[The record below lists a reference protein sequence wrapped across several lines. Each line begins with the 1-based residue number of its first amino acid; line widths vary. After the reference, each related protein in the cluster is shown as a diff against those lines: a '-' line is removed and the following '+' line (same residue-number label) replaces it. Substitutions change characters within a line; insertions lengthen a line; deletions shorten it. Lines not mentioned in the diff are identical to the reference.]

1 MTEREFDPAAALGE
15 QLASMDR
22 QALCELAIGLCRL
35 LEKEGGTE
43 SYHGGVYPENIRR
56 EETGELAV
64 GPGRLSGWDG
74 QELQFIPPELY
85 WDGEAGPA
93 GDVYSLGLLLYYG
106 LSGGKLP
113 LEGESP
119 NAQLSRVSGQSFSAP
134 AAAGLRLGEIV
145 TKACAYKAAERF
157 ATVRELRIMLESCE
171 ENKYLSENA
180 GEELFRKNEEELS
193 EAERLMLAI
202 LGGEP
207 AEPVEAEAPLE
218 DVPEES
224 APLEELSEEEA
235 AALILGGP
243 GVPAETGEDSAAARQ
258 ALVEEV
264 FGENK
269 PEPSEEADPG
279 ETEESGAE
287 KAEEPGAGESGEN
300 EPEKRPETPPVVSGD
315 TTRIPDEKEDVRVY
329 EPAREKKDHVP
340 IPILTEEKNPELAP
354 ITVSRL
360 RPASFGQDEER
371 SRQIAQNVKKRRTRP
386 IGVVL
391 ILCSLL
397 IFAALFANRYL
408 RSYEWEDE
416 GRGREITM
424 PDVGENAI
432 STENSFITAD
442 ELQQQTEAA
451 QPKQSY
457 YQIFAG
463 DLSWT
468 MAKNACTDLGGILA
482 VINTQD
488 EFTMVTQLAQNSG
501 VKGVWV
507 GCHRENGFLQWETE
521 EPVGTMSWADN
532 EPSYTDYR
540 DGAAEDYVMLWN
552 TGDGWAYIDCRND
565 PVYADPNVYS
575 GVIGYVCE
583 FEN

>member
-1 MTEREFDPAAALGE
+1 MTERQFNPAAALGE

-22 QALCELAIGLCRL
+22 PSLCDLAIGLCRL
-35 LEKEGGTE
+35 IEEECGTDA
-43 SYHGGVYPENIRR
+43 YHGGIYPKNISR
-56 EETGELAV
+56 EETGELAI
-64 GPGRLSGWDG
+64 GPGRLNGWEG

-113 LEGESP
+113 LEGDSP

-145 TKACAYKAAERF
+145 TKACAYKAADRF

-171 ENKYLSENA
+171 ENKYLSVNA
-180 GEELFRKNEEELS
+180 SEDLFRKNEEELT
-193 EAERLMLAI
+193 EAEKLMLAI

-207 AEPVEAEAPLE
+207 AEAVEAEAPLK
-218 DVPEES
+218 DIPEES
-224 APLEELSEEEA
+224 APVEELSEEEA
-235 AALILGGP
+235 AALILGAQNGP
-243 GVPAETGEDSAAARQ
+243 EETEEDREAAMK
-258 ALVEEV
+258 ALVDEV
-264 FGENK
+264 FGEK
-269 PEPSEEADPG
+269 EPE
-279 ETEESGAE
+279 ETEEAGPEETDE
-287 KAEEPGAGESGEN
+287 K
-300 EPEKRPETPPVVSGD
+300 EPEPPLPDAVSGD

-354 ITVSRL
+354 IVPNRT

-371 SRQIAQNVKKRRTRP
+371 SKQIAQNVKKRRTRP

-397 IFAALFANRYL
+397 IFAALFANHYL

-416 GRGREITM
+416 GHGREITM

-432 STENSFITAD
+432 STENGFITAE
-442 ELQQQTEAA
+442 ELQQQEEAA

-457 YQIFAG
+457 YQIFSG

-540 DGAAEDYVMLWN
+540 DGAAEDYIMLWN

-565 PVYADPNVYS
+565 PIYADPNIYS

>member
-1 MTEREFDPAAALGE
+1 MTERQFNPAAALGE
-15 QLASMDR
+15 KLASMDR
-22 QALCELAIGLCRL
+22 ASLCDLAVGLCRL
-35 LEKEGGTE
+35 IEEESGTDA
-43 SYHGGVYPENIRR
+43 YHGGVYPENISR
-56 EETGELAV
+56 EETGELAI

-74 QELQFIPPELY
+74 QALQFIPPELY

-119 NAQLSRVSGQSFSAP
+119 NAQLSRMSGQSFSAP

-145 TKACAYKAAERF
+145 TKACAYKAADRF
-157 ATVRELRIMLESCE
+157 ASVRELRIMLESCK

-180 GEELFRKNEEELS
+180 GEDLFRKNEEELT
-193 EAERLMLAI
+193 EAEKLMLAI

-207 AEPVEAEAPLE
+207 AEPVEAEEPLE
-218 DVPEES
+218 DIPEES
-224 APLEELSEEEA
+224 APVEELSEEEA
-235 AALILGGP
+235 AALILGAQNGP
-243 GVPAETGEDSAAARQ
+243 EETEEDREAAMK
-258 ALVEEV
+258 ALVDEV
-264 FGENK
+264 FGEK
-269 PEPSEEADPG
+269 SPEETEEADP
-279 ETEESGAE
+279 
-287 KAEEPGAGESGEN
+287 EEPGEKEAGT
-300 EPEKRPETPPVVSGD
+300 EKSSEAPPLPDTVSGD
-315 TTRIPDEKEDVRVY
+315 TTRIPDDKEDVRVY

-354 ITVSRL
+354 IVPNRTRSV
-360 RPASFGQDEER
+360 SFGQDEER
-371 SRQIAQNVKKRRTRP
+371 SKQIAQNVKKRRTRP

-442 ELQQQTEAA
+442 ELQQQEEAA

-540 DGAAEDYVMLWN
+540 DGAAEDYIMLWN
-552 TGDGWAYIDCRND
+552 TGEGWAYIDCRND
-565 PVYADPNVYS
+565 PIFADPDVYS

>member
-1 MTEREFDPAAALGE
+1 MTERKFNPAAALGE

-35 LEKEGGTE
+35 LEEEGGTDA
-43 SYHGGVYPENIRR
+43 YHGGVYPENISR

-119 NAQLSRVSGQSFSAP
+119 NAQLSRVSGQSFDAP

-145 TKACAYKAAERF
+145 TKACGYKAAERF

-193 EAERLMLAI
+193 ESERLMLAI
-202 LGGEP
+202 LSGEP

-224 APLEELSEEEA
+224 APVEELSEEEA

-243 GVPAETGEDSAAARQ
+243 TGPEETEEDREAAMK
-258 ALVEEV
+258 ALVDEV
-264 FGENK
+264 FGEEE
-269 PEPSEEADPG
+269 PE
-279 ETEESGAE
+279 ETEEAGPEETGE
-287 KAEEPGAGESGEN
+287 KEP
-300 EPEKRPETPPVVSGD
+300 EPEKSPEAPPLPDAVSGD
-315 TTRIPDEKEDVRVY
+315 TTRIPNEKEDVRVY
-329 EPAREKKDHVP
+329 EPAREKKDHGP

-354 ITVSRL
+354 ITVSRP